1 MSNYYDIR
9 KLKELNVKFLL
20 LNIQRRKHGII
31 ITQKKK
37 DERNKEQRLTKY

>member
-1 MSNYYDIR
+1 MTKYYDIR

-37 DERNKEQRLTKY
+37 EERNK